1 MSAPAF
7 AAPWDSLSEDLQR
20 QIIIHCSFDQL
31 RALKAIS
38 WAMCRLG
45 RAVLVSEWSVACAVA
60 AAEDDYVKS
69 DLLIQEQT
77 HRWGTCPKLL
87 QRFKPLWKR
96 DPMQF
101 MLGLEFWHKANM
113 AGHFLIAMASRFK
126 DRYGERQEEVHYLFR
141 RNMKYTRRLQ
151 SIVCGLQRWRNVEA
165 AGRVLYV
172 WTSFR
177 PWPSTLEIER
187 DMRTLERV
195 LAALVQLWRE
205 ENMQKAVALVD
216 VWLSWHR
223 ESIPETTAHIG
234 SARIGDTL
242 FALTRIS
249 DTVSANRRA
258 FMAALPFGPLT
269 TPRRRDWRDWE
280 GTGND
285 DDRWAVNALR
295 PEEEEDG
302 DDHESDAS
310 ALSASE
316 ASASE
321 GEDEAEDDE
330 EVDDDEEGEEE
341 GGEDDEDGE
350 DDEEGEDDRDGGEG
364 GDGEGGSGKGG
375 GGEGGGGRS
384 TRRIFAHCAAAS
396 RSAKRHEDEDEQGR
410 G

>member
-126 DRYGERQEEVHYLFR
+126 DRYGEGQEEVHYLFR

-177 PWPSTLEIER
+177 PWSSTLEIER

-216 VWLSWHR
+216 VWFSWHR
-223 ESIPETTAHIG
+223 ESIPDTTLGIDHLNESSPWR
-234 SARIGDTL
+234 SAKL
-242 FALTRIS
+242 RIS

-330 EVDDDEEGEEE
+330 EVDDDEEG
-341 GGEDDEDGE
+341 
-350 DDEEGEDDRDGGEG
+350 DEEGEDDDDEEDDR
-364 GDGEGGSGKGG
+364 G
-375 GGEGGGGRS
+375 GGEGGGGQGGSGRS
-384 TRRIFAHCAAAS
+384 TR
-396 RSAKRHEDEDEQGR
+396 
-410 G
+410 